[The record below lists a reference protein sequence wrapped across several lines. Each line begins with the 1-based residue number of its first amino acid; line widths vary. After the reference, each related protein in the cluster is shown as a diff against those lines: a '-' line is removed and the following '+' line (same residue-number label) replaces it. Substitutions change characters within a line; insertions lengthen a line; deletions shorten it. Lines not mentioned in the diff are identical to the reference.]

1 MSFCSDSAFAISKKR
16 TKLLLKK
23 KMNLSLRL
31 IENITGERRT
41 LKKKSRPHLSPRY
54 SYVTMVCGYPFWTIL
69 NWHRYP
75 GLRLTDW
82 IFLGPQSE
90 SVTYHIPLTYGRT
103 YVLTIFWQR
112 KFLGCIGKQILLP
125 MVLRY
130 NYSLLWSDF

>member
-23 KMNLSLRL
+23 NEPEPAINWKHNWWTK
-31 IENITGERRT
+31 N

-54 SYVTMVCGYPFWTIL
+54 SYVTMVCRYPFWTIL

-82 IFLGPQSE
+82 IFLGLQSE